1 MPVLRVLLC
10 LAVLLAVQP
19 ARAQQQEGLRVTE
32 PVSDWAGAI
41 DPETRGRLEG
51 YLWELK
57 QKTGVELAVA
67 TVDTTGGMPIE
78 AYALQ
83 LAERS
88 GLGQKGKDN
97 GCLVL
102 VAIEDR
108 AYRIEVGY
116 GLEGVLPDG
125 YVGDVGREYFVPYF
139 RTGQYA
145 KGIEQGVV
153 AIAQKIAADRGVTLQ
168 GVPEAVG
175 YQPANDGPVW
185 AWVLI
190 LLVMGLFGYLIL
202 RAALTRPRYRPMGTG
217 YLGGG
222 LGRGLGGGGGFG
234 GFGGGGGRFGGGGA
248 SGRW

>member
-1 MPVLRVLLC
+1 M
-10 LAVLLAVQP
+10 
-19 ARAQQQEGLRVTE
+19 TE
-32 PVSDWAGAI
+32 PVSDWAGVI

-57 QKTGVELAVA
+57 QKTGAELAVA
-67 TVDTTGGMPIE
+67 TVGTTAGVPIE
-78 AYALQ
+78 EYALR

-102 VAIEDR
+102 VAVQDR

-116 GLEGVLPDG
+116 GLEGALPDG
-125 YVGDVGREYFVPYF
+125 YVGDIGRGYFVPYF
-139 RTGQYA
+139 RLGQYA

-153 AIAQKIAADRGVTLQ
+153 AIAQKIAADRGVTLR

-175 YQPANDGPVW
+175 YQPANDGPVRT
-185 AWVLI
+185 WVPI
-190 LLVMGLFGYLIL
+190 LLFLLGGLLFLGLFGYLIL
-202 RAALTRPRYRPMGTG
+202 RSALTQPRSRYRHVGTG

-222 LGRGLGGGGGFG
+222 FGRGLGGGSGFG
-234 GFGGGGGRFGGGGA
+234 SFGGGGGSFGGGGA